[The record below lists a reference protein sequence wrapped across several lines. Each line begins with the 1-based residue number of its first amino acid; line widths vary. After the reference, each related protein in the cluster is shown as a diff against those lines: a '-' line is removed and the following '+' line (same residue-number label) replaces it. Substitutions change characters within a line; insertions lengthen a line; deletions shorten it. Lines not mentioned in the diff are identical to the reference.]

1 MQLGVDL
8 DALQQ
13 TGLEPVQLAIDGTAY
28 MPVLENL
35 ATDQNVTGTILV
47 SATASKLVPPEKND
61 AASEWVTAYD
71 RYYRGLFS
79 PALEARI
86 RSYLSGQS
94 SLYAS
99 SIPLERLP
107 AILSGRVNTM
117 TGFRTLHNRQQDAD
131 FSKLQMPSYY
141 INNVLD
147 RFGGRLER
155 SSFKNLAEFDRY
167 MIGVI
172 AQMPENHAGDY
183 PAKLDHVNDLVD
195 RIQQR
200 GGKVIFVRMPT
211 DKLIWKFDN
220 KSYPRDEFWDI
231 FASNTSAATIHF
243 RDYAD
248 LQGQDLPD
256 GSHIDQRDKKHFTG
270 NLVRVLN
277 ETALLSP

>member
-1 MQLGVDL
+1 V
-8 DALQQ
+8 QQ
-13 TGLEPVQLAIDGTAY
+13 RFQ
-28 MPVLENL
+28 
-35 ATDQNVTGTILV
+35 
-47 SATASKLVPPEKND
+47 
-61 AASEWVTAYD
+61 
-71 RYYRGLFS
+71 
-79 PALEARI
+79 
-86 RSYLSGQS
+86 GQ
-94 SLYAS
+94 
-99 SIPLERLP
+99 
-107 AILSGRVNTM
+107 
-117 TGFRTLHNRQQDAD
+117 
-131 FSKLQMPSYY
+131 YY
-141 INNVLD
+141 IILAGNV
-147 RFGGRLER
+147 
-155 SSFKNLAEFDRY
+155 SFLISR
-167 MIGVI
+167 
-172 AQMPENHAGDY
+172 GDY

-200 GGKVIFVRMPT
+200 GGQVIFVRMPT